1 MTIPEP
7 DDKGKTRPSPP
18 PHLQPEHEPSAE
30 SVSESQNIGAPTGPP
45 ATAERQESESHSV
58 RTPIGPTAAAERQS
72 ESESQRLTTPTVEPV
87 AVVAQPASPQERDVV
102 FVPMSVTI
110 GDGFKFGCGFFLALV
125 LAMLVGFVLLA
136 ALFVLTSLFGLN
148 LPITR

>member
-1 MTIPEP
+1 VVQAPPGPHTAPEP
-7 DDKGKTRPSPP
+7 
-18 PHLQPEHEPSAE
+18 EA
-30 SVSESQNIGAPTGPP
+30 
-45 ATAERQESESHSV
+45 ATAPVEQYAQ
-58 RTPIGPTAAAERQS
+58 T
-72 ESESQRLTTPTVEPV
+72 EPV
-87 AVVAQPASPQERDVV
+87 GILAQPLTSSERETV

>member
-1 MTIPEP
+1 VAEPE
-7 DDKGKTRPSPP
+7 
-18 PHLQPEHEPSAE
+18 
-30 SVSESQNIGAPTGPP
+30 API
-45 ATAERQESESHSV
+45 AR
-58 RTPIGPTAAAERQS
+58 
-72 ESESQRLTTPTVEPV
+72 
-87 AVVAQPASPQERDVV
+87 PASPGEREVL
-102 FVPMSVTI
+102 FVPLAVSI

>member
-1 MTIPEP
+1 MSDREP
-7 DDKGKTRPSPP
+7 LPASEPRVEPVVAQAPP
-18 PHLQPEHEPSAE
+18 I
-30 SVSESQNIGAPTGPP
+30 VT
-45 ATAERQESESHSV
+45 
-58 RTPIGPTAAAERQS
+58 TPIEDHAVVEPHS
-72 ESESQRLTTPTVEPV
+72 EPV
-87 AVVAQPASPQERDVV
+87 AVVARAASPQEREVL
-102 FVPMSVTI
+102 FVPLAVNI

>member
-1 MTIPEP
+1 LTVSEP
-7 DDKGKTRPSPP
+7 DDKGKTAPISQPSPAAP
-18 PHLQPEHEPSAE
+18 PYAQPEAVPTPEPR
-30 SVSESQNIGAPTGPP
+30 V
-45 ATAERQESESHSV
+45 ESESHH
-58 RTPIGPTAAAERQS
+58 AAAGRQPEL
-72 ESESQRLTTPTVEPV
+72 ESASITAPPGPYAAVEPV
-87 AVVAQPASPQERDVV
+87 AAVAQPASPQERETV

>member
-1 MTIPEP
+1 MTAPTQPEP
-7 DDKGKTRPSPP
+7 EPTPESRVEPEP
-18 PHLQPEHEPSAE
+18 PHHAATPDLE
-30 SVSESQNIGAPTGPP
+30 PP
-45 ATAERQESESHSV
+45 ATPEPLATSAATATPVEAYAPTER
-58 RTPIGPTAAAERQS
+58 
-72 ESESQRLTTPTVEPV
+72 V
-87 AVVAQPASPQERDVV
+87 ATLAQPLISPERETV

>member
-1 MTIPEP
+1 MTAPTQPEP
-7 DDKGKTRPSPP
+7 EPTPESRVEPEGPSHQAAVPAIAPP
-18 PHLQPEHEPSAE
+18 LVAEPAPIAAPVE
-30 SVSESQNIGAPTGPP
+30 AYAPT
-45 ATAERQESESHSV
+45 
-58 RTPIGPTAAAERQS
+58 
-72 ESESQRLTTPTVEPV
+72 EPV
-87 AVVAQPASPQERDVV
+87 AILAQPLTSPERDTV

>member
-1 MTIPEP
+1 MTAPNPPEP
-7 DDKGKTRPSPP
+7 EPTPESRVEPEAAPHHAAVPP
-18 PHLQPEHEPSAE
+18 VAPELVAEPAPIAAQVEVHEPIE
-30 SVSESQNIGAPTGPP
+30 P
-45 ATAERQESESHSV
+45 AAIVTQPLTSPERE
-58 RTPIGPTAAAERQS
+58 T
-72 ESESQRLTTPTVEPV
+72 
-87 AVVAQPASPQERDVV
+87 V

-148 LPITR
+148 LPISR

>member
-1 MTIPEP
+1 MTAPVQPEP
-7 DDKGKTRPSPP
+7 EPTPKPVVAPP
-18 PHLQPEHEPSAE
+18 PEPEVVQAPPGPHSAPEPEAATAPVE
-30 SVSESQNIGAPTGPP
+30 QYAPT
-45 ATAERQESESHSV
+45 Q
-58 RTPIGPTAAAERQS
+58 
-72 ESESQRLTTPTVEPV
+72 PV
-87 AVVAQPASPQERDVV
+87 AILAQPLTSPERETV

-125 LAMLVGFVLLA
+125 LAMLIGFVLLA

>member
-1 MTIPEP
+1 MTAPTQPEP
-7 DDKGKTRPSPP
+7 EPTPESRVELEA
-18 PHLQPEHEPSAE
+18 PHLA
-30 SVSESQNIGAPTGPP
+30 
-45 ATAERQESESHSV
+45 
-58 RTPIGPTAAAERQS
+58 
-72 ESESQRLTTPTVEPV
+72 TPTVSHTAAEAAHEPEAV
-87 AVVAQPASPQERDVV
+87 AARAEPYAAVEPAAVVAQPISAPERETV

>member
-1 MTIPEP
+1 MTVSEP
-7 DDKGKTRPSPP
+7 DDKGKTAPIAQPSPAAP
-18 PHLQPEHEPSAE
+18 QHGQPELVPAPDPRVE
-30 SVSESQNIGAPTGPP
+30 SVSESESHHDAAGRHP
-45 ATAERQESESHSV
+45 ESESPS
-58 RTPIGPTAAAERQS
+58 ITAPPRPYTA
-72 ESESQRLTTPTVEPV
+72 VEPV
-87 AVVAQPASPQERDVV
+87 VAVVQPAGPQERETV

-136 ALFVLTSLFGLN
+136 ALFVLTSLFGLT

>member
-1 MTIPEP
+1 
-7 DDKGKTRPSPP
+7 
-18 PHLQPEHEPSAE
+18 
-30 SVSESQNIGAPTGPP
+30 
-45 ATAERQESESHSV
+45 
-58 RTPIGPTAAAERQS
+58 
-72 ESESQRLTTPTVEPV
+72 LTTPEAEEQGKTAPIEVAPEPV
-87 AVVAQPASPQERDVV
+87 TPAPPPPVEEPPPAAPPPALAPEVPTDDGHTTSAPAGVVAQPSAPVDVV
-102 FVPMSVTI
+102 TQSYVAQSYAPQTLYVPLAVTI

>member
-1 MTIPEP
+1 MTVPEP
-7 DDKGKTRPSPP
+7 NPSP
-18 PHLQPEHEPSAE
+18 EPRVEPVAE
-30 SVSESQNIGAPTGPP
+30 SETQNIQTPTGP
-45 ATAERQESESHSV
+45 H
-58 RTPIGPTAAAERQS
+58 AAAERQL
-72 ESESQRLTTPTVEPV
+72 EPESQSIPPPIAPTEPV
-87 AVVAQPASPQERDVV
+87 AIVAQSASPQEREMV

-148 LPITR
+148 LPISR

>member
-1 MTIPEP
+1 MTAPAQPEP
-7 DDKGKTRPSPP
+7 EPAPKPVVAPP
-18 PHLQPEHEPSAE
+18 
-30 SVSESQNIGAPTGPP
+30 SESDSPQTLPRTTPEP
-45 ATAERQESESHSV
+45 LPDAEPHSV
-58 RTPIGPTAAAERQS
+58 AT
-72 ESESQRLTTPTVEPV
+72 LVEPHAALEPAV
-87 AVVAQPASPQERDVV
+87 VVAQPVSPLERETV

-125 LAMLVGFVLLA
+125 LAMLIGFVLLA

>member
-1 MTIPEP
+1 MTVSEP
-7 DDKGKTRPSPP
+7 DDKGKTAPISQPSPAAP
-18 PHLQPEHEPSAE
+18 PYAQPEAVPAPERRVE
-30 SVSESQNIGAPTGPP
+30 SVS
-45 ATAERQESESHSV
+45 HH
-58 RTPIGPTAAAERQS
+58 AAAGRQPEL
-72 ESESQRLTTPTVEPV
+72 ESPSSTAPPGPYAAVEPV
-87 AVVAQPASPQERDVV
+87 AAVAQPASPQERETV

-136 ALFVLTSLFGLN
+136 ALFVLTSLFGLT